1 MAALFLNDESVMVK
15 PLTSDEAYIAP
26 PFEFAPVA
34 LFDIKFVFSTVNP
47 IFAESV
53 ISDLSAYIIYGFVT
67 FKSGILYC
75 RIYIIYWD
83 IGYCTA

>member
-1 MAALFLNDESVMVK
+1 MIK

-34 LFDIKFVFSTVNP
+34 LLDVKFVFSTVNP

-53 ISDLSAYIIYGFVT
+53 ISDLSAYIAPPLFTVSLPSKVEFFIEEFISYT
-67 FKSGILYC
+67 GI
-75 RIYIIYWD
+75 